1 MGNFLAGMVAG
12 FLAFSP
18 EGRNM
23 YSKVIKNLQD
33 KIYGGDTDEHNELDD
48 RKTLSADS
56 EPPIDRSNVPHGSKP
71 ISEIP
76 RTEKSC

>member
-23 YSKVIKNLQD
+23 YGKVIKNLQD
-33 KIYGGDTDEHNELDD
+33 KMYGGDSNEHDKLDD

-56 EPPIDRSNVPHGSKP
+56 EPPVNRSNVSHGSKP
-71 ISEIP
+71 IPEIP
-76 RTEKSC
+76 GTEKPR